1 MTDVL
6 SLSTV
11 ATTQLAAARHART
24 GRAAKTIHGGHEATL
39 RQTVLALTAGTA
51 LGEHDSPGQATLQ
64 IISGRVR
71 LHAGEEQWEAFT
83 GDYLPIPP
91 ARHDL
96 EAIDD
101 SVVLLTVST
110 TA

>member
-51 LGEHDSPGQATLQ
+51 LGEHDSPGQARQPRAGHLADHQ
-64 IISGRVR
+64 RPGAPSRRRGAVGG
-71 LHAGEEQWEAFT
+71 LH
-83 GDYLPIPP
+83 
-91 ARHDL
+91 R
-96 EAIDD
+96 
-101 SVVLLTVST
+101 
-110 TA
+110 